1 MPPTFNKTIKRRTIM
16 AKKKITIADLNSDD
30 KVIEQ
35 ENIGET
41 PIIETAPVKK
51 EPAKEEKK
59 KVFAYCCI
67 HGGILFNLSTGKL
80 FLPSANEVSV
90 KNQFL
95 NVTLNPNKYS
105 VTEITEEQM
114 NEIKQKY
121 GTAKFFTNKFV
132 FFSREATLP
141 KSIEAEMLKI
151 RGKSPWEQMSD
162 EDIERFGVKKKT
174 ED

>member
-1 MPPTFNKTIKRRTIM
+1 M

-35 ENIGET
+35 ENIGKT
-41 PIIETAPVKK
+41 PIIEPAPVKK
-51 EPAKEEKK
+51 EPAKELK

-105 VTEITEEQM
+105 VTEITEGQM

-121 GTAKFFTNKFV
+121 GNAKYFSNKFV

>member
-1 MPPTFNKTIKRRTIM
+1 M
-16 AKKKITIADLNSDD
+16 AKKKITIADLNDD
-30 KVIEQ
+30 SVQNES
-35 ENIGET
+35 
-41 PIIETAPVKK
+41 PIIETKIEKVAAPK
-51 EPAKEEKK
+51 ETK

-105 VTEITEEQM
+105 VTEITEGQM

-121 GTAKFFTNKFV
+121 GNAKYFSNKFV

>member
-1 MPPTFNKTIKRRTIM
+1 M
-16 AKKKITIADLNSDD
+16 AKKKKITIADLNSDNNEPQ
-30 KVIEQ
+30 V
-35 ENIGET
+35 NET
-41 PIIETAPVKK
+41 PIIEITPVKK
-51 EPAKEEKK
+51 EAVKEKK

-114 NEIKQKY
+114 EEIKKKY
-121 GTAKFFTNKFV
+121 GTAKYFTNKFV
-132 FFSREATLP
+132 FFSKESTLP